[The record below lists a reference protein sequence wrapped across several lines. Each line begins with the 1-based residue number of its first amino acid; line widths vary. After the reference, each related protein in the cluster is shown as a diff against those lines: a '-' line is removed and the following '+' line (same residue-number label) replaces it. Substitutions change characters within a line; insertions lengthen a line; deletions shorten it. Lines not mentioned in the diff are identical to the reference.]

1 MSRPAGNV
9 AATPGKL
16 PPAER
21 RAWVRYPR
29 KLVTMWQ
36 LLDPVG
42 EEHWTALVK
51 DLSLNGVGLVVNR
64 SFPLATVLTVR
75 LRNSTCTY
83 ERSALVR
90 VRHCTAQPDGDWL
103 VGCSFVVRISADELH
118 QLLS

>member
-1 MSRPAGNV
+1 MSRPVGNV

-16 PPAER
+16 PAVER

-36 LLDPVG
+36 LLGVG
-42 EEHWTALVK
+42 EEHWTAEVQ
-51 DLSLNGVGLVVNR
+51 DLSLNGVGLVINR
-64 SFPLATVLTVR
+64 SFPPATVLTVR

-90 VRHCTAQPDGDWL
+90 VQHCTAHPDGDWL
-103 VGCSFVVRISADELH
+103 VGCTFVVKISADELH

>member
-1 MSRPAGNV
+1 MSRPVGNV

-16 PPAER
+16 PATER

-29 KLVTMWQ
+29 KLVTRWQ
-36 LLDPVG
+36 LLGAVG

-51 DLSLNGVGLVVNR
+51 DLSLNGVGLVINR
-64 SFPLATVLTVR
+64 SFLPATVLTVR
-75 LRNSTCTY
+75 LHNSTCTF

-90 VRHCTAQPDGDWL
+90 VQHCTAQPDGDWL
-103 VGCSFVVRISADELH
+103 VGCTFVVKIRADELH